1 MPPDPVAP
9 PWQER
14 VDAAHQRLCRSGH
27 VDPIVAVGTPSGR
40 FAAGDAHLRA
50 EIGSV
55 TKVFT
60 ALLLSVMAQDGD
72 VELDTTV
79 ADLVPAGTTLAEG
92 VGRITLESLACHR
105 SGLPRLPPGMPRL
118 ALSRS
123 AATDPYAQLDATR
136 LTWALGATRLRGI
149 PGEAGPAY
157 SNFGMGLLGHLL
169 GRAGERPFDRL
180 LTDRVLDPL
189 GIAATTTFTDE
200 NLRQGHHRGRPVG
213 PWHLA
218 ELAGAGGLRSPAA
231 DLLTLLEVVRDGS
244 GPLAEAV
251 AETLRP
257 RSEGRLQVGLGWWI
271 LGEGDLLIHDGGTL
285 GSRSEVRVE
294 QHSGTVVVVL
304 GDGRRGTPRA
314 AASLME
320 PRPHRR

>member
-1 MPPDPVAP
+1 MPPDSIAP

-14 VDAAHQRLCRSGH
+14 VDGAHQRLRRSGH

-60 ALLLSVMAQDGD
+60 ALLLAVMARGGD
-72 VELDTTV
+72 VELGTTV
-79 ADLVPAGTTLAEG
+79 ADLVPSGTKLAAG

-123 AATDPYAQLDATR
+123 AVTDPYAELDAAR
-136 LTWALGATRLRGI
+136 LTWALGATRLRGT
-149 PGEAGPAY
+149 PGAAPAAY

-169 GRAGERPFDRL
+169 GRAGERPYERVL
-180 LTDRVLDPL
+180 AERVLDPL

-200 NLRQGHHRGRPVG
+200 DLRQGHHRGRPVG

-218 ELAGAGGLRSPAA
+218 ALAGAGGLRSPAA

-257 RSEGRLQVGLGWWI
+257 RSDGRVRVGLGWWM
-271 LGEGDLLIHDGGTL
+271 LGEGDLLFHDGGTL

-294 QHSGTVVVVL
+294 RHSGTVVVVL

-314 AASLME
+314 AASLLA
-320 PRPHRR
+320 PQRRRR